1 VPRARPGYLHGVT
14 SGAATLWTAVAAGG
28 GALVA
33 SAITALVT
41 YRITTRQ
48 VSSQTQL
55 AREARQQE
63 RLLNAYVTLTE
74 YAVAWARS
82 TEWRL
87 QQLMSPADS
96 EGSEPTPG
104 NMDPAAEAY
113 ALLVISDVVGEALR
127 TLNRKVTDFRRDLD
141 PFVECSLA
149 EG

>member
-1 VPRARPGYLHGVT
+1 
-14 SGAATLWTAVAAGG
+14 
-28 GALVA
+28 
-33 SAITALVT
+33 
-41 YRITTRQ
+41 
-48 VSSQTQL
+48 
-55 AREARQQE
+55 
-63 RLLNAYVTLTE
+63 
-74 YAVAWARS
+74 
-82 TEWRL
+82 
-87 QQLMSPADS
+87 MSPADS